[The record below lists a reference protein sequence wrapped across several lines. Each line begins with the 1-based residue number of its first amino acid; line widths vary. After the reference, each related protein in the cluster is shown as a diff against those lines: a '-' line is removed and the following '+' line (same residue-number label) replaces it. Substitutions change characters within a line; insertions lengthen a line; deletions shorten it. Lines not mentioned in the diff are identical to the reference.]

1 MLCGD
6 FLQGGSASGKGE
18 QRQVRLEALVGAR
31 RSLPRVKEC
40 RFHPPQVG
48 RAYVFSGGPTWS
60 DLCFRT
66 ISFSSLEPQRPVRRL
81 RIEAIE
87 TVRARTFSV
96 SRPIACP
103 LCCGDQVGREEEP

>member
-1 MLCGD
+1 MACLDALWGISPGWLCFWEGGAEAGEAGG
-6 FLQGGSASGKGE
+6 LGGSQE
-18 QRQVRLEALVGAR
+18 LP
-31 RSLPRVKEC
+31 PRVKEC

-48 RAYVFSGGPTWS
+48 RPYVFSGGPTWS

-66 ISFSSLEPQRPVRRL
+66 IAFSGLEPQRPVRRL

-87 TVRARTFSV
+87 MVGTRTLSV

-103 LCCGDQVGREEEP
+103 